1 MSRYI
6 GNTNEDREQMLKE
19 IGCKS
24 IDSLFKA
31 IPDSVHLKE
40 SLNLPNAQSEMEL
53 VKNIKALSNKNM
65 NLDDYTCFLGA
76 GAYDH
81 FIPVAIDQLISRQE
95 FYTAYTPYQPEISQG
110 TLQVIFEYQTMI
122 SELTG
127 LPVVN
132 ASMYD
137 GATALT
143 EAAIMACEST
153 KRSEILVAASVHPE
167 SKCTLNTYAK
177 FRNMTVTEINFNDGQ
192 VDVDDL
198 KNKINNNTAAVII
211 QSPNFFG
218 IIEDIEAMKDI
229 IHENKSLLVV
239 SADPISL
246 ALLKSPG
253 EVGADI
259 AVGDGQSLGNSLS
272 FGGPYLGFMAVTEK
286 LMRKMPGR
294 IVGETVDKDGNRGFV
309 LTLQTREQHIRREK
323 ATSNICSN
331 QALNALVATIYLT
344 LMGKEGLKKAAD
356 LCLQKSHYA
365 YNELIKTGKF
375 SPVFTKSFFKEFV
388 VKSNTPV
395 CELNNK
401 LLKENI
407 IGGYDVQKD
416 YPELKD
422 VWMVAVTEKRTK
434 EEIDKLS
441 RKAGEKYAKTSI
453 INI

>member
-1 MSRYI
+1 MARYI
-6 GNTNEDREQMLKE
+6 GNTNEDRAQMLEE
-19 IGCKS
+19 IGVES
-24 IDSLFKA
+24 IEALFKA
-31 IPDSVHLKE
+31 VPDSVFLKDR
-40 SLNLPNAQSEMEL
+40 LNIPDAQSEMEL
-53 VKNIKALSNKNM
+53 VKNIKSLSDKNL

-81 FIPVAIDQLISRQE
+81 YIPALIDSLISRQE

-143 EAAIMACEST
+143 EAAVMACEST
-153 KRSEILVAASVHPE
+153 KRPEILIASTVHPE
-167 SKCTLNTYAK
+167 SRQVLNTYAG
-177 FRNMTVTEINFNDGQ
+177 FRDISVSEIGYKDGRI
-192 VDVDDL
+192 DLEDL
-198 KNKINNNTAAVII
+198 KSKLKVNTAALII

-218 IIEDIEAMKDI
+218 IVEDVASISGI
-229 IHENKSLLVV
+229 IHENKSLLIV

-253 EVGADI
+253 ESGADI
-259 AVGDGQSLGNSLS
+259 AVGDGQPLGNSLS
-272 FGGPYLGFMAVTEK
+272 FGGPSLGFMAVTEK

-294 IVGETVDKDGNRGFV
+294 IVGETVDKDGKRGFV

-331 QALNALVATIYLT
+331 QALNALTATIYMT
-344 LMGKEGLKKAAD
+344 VMGKEGLKEVAN
-356 LCLQKSHYA
+356 LCLQKSRYA
-365 YNELIKTGKF
+365 YDELIKTGKF
-375 SPVFTKSFFKEFV
+375 SPVFSGPFFKEFV
-388 VKSNTPV
+388 VKSAEPV
-395 CELNNK
+395 DMLNDK
-401 LLKENI
+401 LLESGI
-407 IGGYDVQKD
+407 IGGYDVEKN

-422 VWMVAVTEKRTK
+422 GWLVAVTEKRTRQD
-434 EEIDKLS
+434 IDS
-441 RKAGEKYAKTSI
+441 FIRKAVE
-453 INI
+453 

>member
-441 RKAGEKYAKTSI
+441 RKAGE
-453 INI
+453 

>member
-6 GNTNEDREQMLKE
+6 GNTNADREQMLKE
-19 IGCKS
+19 IGCAS
-24 IDSLFKA
+24 IDSLFRA
-31 IPDSVHLKE
+31 VPDSVHLKGN
-40 SLNLPNAQSEMEL
+40 LNLPSAQSEMEL

-65 NLDDYTCFLGA
+65 NLDDNTCFLGA

-137 GATALT
+137 GATSLT

-153 KRSEILVAASVHPE
+153 KRSEVLIAASVHPE
-167 SKCTLNTYAK
+167 CKDTLNTYAS
-177 FRNMTVTEINFNDGQ
+177 FRNITVTELGYSDGQ
-192 VDVDDL
+192 VDLEDL
-198 KNKINNNTAAVII
+198 KSKINNNTAAVIV

-218 IIEDIEAMKDI
+218 IIEDIAAMKDI
-229 IHENKSLLVV
+229 IHDNKSLLIV

-253 EVGADI
+253 ELGADI
-259 AVGDGQSLGNSLS
+259 AVGDGQSLGNPLS

-294 IVGETVDKDGNRGFV
+294 IVGQTADHDGNRGFV

-344 LMGKEGLKKAAD
+344 IMGKEGLKEAAN

-365 YNELIKTGKF
+365 YNELINSGKF
-375 SPVFTKSFFKEFV
+375 SPVFTKPFFKEFV
-388 VKSNTPV
+388 VKSNSPV
-395 CELNNK
+395 SELNNK
-401 LLKENI
+401 LLKSNI
-407 IGGYDVQKD
+407 IGGYEVEKK

-422 VWMVAVTEKRTK
+422 SWLVAVTEKRTK
-434 EEIDKLS
+434 EEIDNLVK
-441 RKAGEKYAKTSI
+441 KAGE
-453 INI
+453 

>member
-1 MSRYI
+1 MYRYI
-6 GNTNEDREQMLKE
+6 GNTNEDKEEMLKE
-19 IGCKS
+19 MGYDS
-24 IDSLFKA
+24 VDSLFKA
-31 IPDSVHLKE
+31 IPESVRLK
-40 SLNLPNAQSEMEL
+40 SNLNIPSAQSEMEL
-53 VKNIKALSNKNM
+53 VKNLKSLSAKNLNM
-65 NLDDYTCFLGA
+65 DDYTCFLGA

-81 FIPVAIDQLISRQE
+81 FIPVVIDSLISRQE

-143 EAAIMACEST
+143 EAAVMACEST
-153 KRSEILVAASVHPE
+153 KRSEVIIASSVHPE
-167 SKCTLNTYAK
+167 SRQVLNTYAQ
-177 FRNMTVTEINFNDGQ
+177 FRNMTVTELGINDGQ
-192 VDVDDL
+192 VDVEDL
-198 KNKINNNTAAVII
+198 KSKINKNTAAVII

-218 IIEDIEAMKDI
+218 IIEDIAAIEGI
-229 IHENKSLLVV
+229 VHENKSLLIVD
-239 SADPISL
+239 ADPISL
-246 ALLKSPG
+246 ALIKSPG
-253 EVGADI
+253 ELGADI

-344 LMGKEGLKKAAD
+344 LMGKEGLKQAAN

-365 YNELIKTGKF
+365 YDELIKTGKF
-375 SPVFTKSFFKEFV
+375 EPVFSKPFFKEFV
-388 VKSNTPV
+388 VRSKQSV
-395 CELNNK
+395 AELNNK
-401 LLKENI
+401 LLESCI
-407 IGGYDVQKD
+407 IGGYEVEKD
-416 YPELKD
+416 YPEMNNCWL
-422 VWMVAVTEKRTK
+422 VAVTEKRTK
-434 EEIDKLS
+434 EEIDELA
-441 RKAGEKYAKTSI
+441 RKAGE
-453 INI
+453 

>member
-1 MSRYI
+1 MHRYI
-6 GNTNEDREQMLKE
+6 GNTNQDREQMLKE
-19 IGCKS
+19 MGYDS

-31 IPDSVHLKE
+31 VPESVRLKSNLNIPSG
-40 SLNLPNAQSEMEL
+40 QSEMEL
-53 VKNIKALSNKNM
+53 IKNLKSLSDKNL
-65 NLDDYTCFLGA
+65 NTDDYTCFLGA

-81 FIPVAIDQLISRQE
+81 FVPVVIDSLISRQE

-122 SELTG
+122 CELTG
-127 LPVVN
+127 LPVAN

-137 GATALT
+137 GATAMT

-153 KRSEILVAASVHPE
+153 KRSEILIASSVHPE
-167 SKCTLNTYAK
+167 SRQVLNTYAQ
-177 FRNMTVTEINFNDGQ
+177 FRNITVTELAMKDGQ
-192 VDVDDL
+192 VDALDL
-198 KNKINNNTAAVII
+198 KNKINKNTAAVII

-218 IIEDIEAMKDI
+218 IIEDIASMEGI
-229 IHENKSLLVV
+229 IHENKSLLIVD
-239 SADPISL
+239 ADPISL

-253 EVGADI
+253 ELGADI

-294 IVGETVDKDGNRGFV
+294 IVGQTVDKDGNRGFV

-331 QALNALVATIYLT
+331 QALNALIATIYLT
-344 LMGKEGLKKAAD
+344 LMGKEGLKEVAN

-375 SPVFTKSFFKEFV
+375 EPVFSKPFFKEFV
-388 VKSNTPV
+388 VKSKTNVT
-395 CELNNK
+395 ELNNK
-401 LLKENI
+401 LLNSNI
-407 IGGYDVQKD
+407 IGGYEVEKH
-416 YPELKD
+416 YPEMKNGWL
-422 VWMVAVTEKRTK
+422 VAVTEKRTK
-434 EEIDKLS
+434 EEIDELA
-441 RKAGEKYAKTSI
+441 RKAGE
-453 INI
+453 

>member
-1 MSRYI
+1 MARYI
-6 GNTNEDREQMLKE
+6 GNTNEDRAQMLEE
-19 IGCKS
+19 IGVES
-24 IDSLFKA
+24 IEALFKA
-31 IPDSVHLKE
+31 VPDSVFLKDR
-40 SLNLPNAQSEMEL
+40 LNIPDAQSEMEL
-53 VKNIKALSNKNM
+53 VKNIKSLSDKNL

-81 FIPVAIDQLISRQE
+81 YIPALIDSLISRQE

-143 EAAIMACEST
+143 EAAVMACEST
-153 KRSEILVAASVHPE
+153 KRPEILIASTVHPE
-167 SKCTLNTYAK
+167 SRQVLNTYAG
-177 FRNMTVTEINFNDGQ
+177 FRDISVSEIGYKDGRI
-192 VDVDDL
+192 DLEDL
-198 KNKINNNTAAVII
+198 KSKLNVNTAAVIV

-218 IIEDIEAMKDI
+218 IVEDVASISGI
-229 IHENKSLLVV
+229 IHENKSLLIV

-253 EVGADI
+253 ESGADI
-259 AVGDGQSLGNSLS
+259 AVGDGQPLGNSLS
-272 FGGPYLGFMAVTEK
+272 FGGPSLGFMAVTEK

-294 IVGETVDKDGNRGFV
+294 IVGETVDKDGKRGFV

-331 QALNALVATIYLT
+331 QALNALTATIYMT
-344 LMGKEGLKKAAD
+344 VMGKEGLKEVAN
-356 LCLQKSHYA
+356 LCLQKSRYA
-365 YNELIKTGKF
+365 YDELIKTGKF
-375 SPVFTKSFFKEFV
+375 SPVFSGPFFREFV
-388 VKSNTPV
+388 VKSAEPV
-395 CELNNK
+395 DMLNDK
-401 LLKENI
+401 LLESGI
-407 IGGYDVQKD
+407 IGGYDVEKN

-422 VWMVAVTEKRTK
+422 NWLVAVTEKRTR
-434 EEIDKLS
+434 EDIDS
-441 RKAGEKYAKTSI
+441 FIRKAVE
-453 INI
+453 

>member
-1 MSRYI
+1 MARYI
-6 GNTNEDREQMLKE
+6 GNTNEDRAQMLEE
-19 IGCKS
+19 IGVES
-24 IDSLFKA
+24 IEALFKA
-31 IPDSVHLKE
+31 VPDSVFLKDR
-40 SLNLPNAQSEMEL
+40 LNIPDAQSEMEL
-53 VKNIKALSNKNM
+53 VKNIKSLSDKNL

-81 FIPVAIDQLISRQE
+81 YIPALIDSLISRQE

-143 EAAIMACEST
+143 EAAVMACEST
-153 KRSEILVAASVHPE
+153 KRPEILIASSVHPE
-167 SKCTLNTYAK
+167 NRQVLNTYAG
-177 FRNMTVTEINFNDGQ
+177 FRDISVSEIGYKDGRI
-192 VDVDDL
+192 DLEDL
-198 KNKINNNTAAVII
+198 KNKLKANTAAVIV

-218 IIEDIEAMKDI
+218 IVEDVASISGI
-229 IHENKSLLVV
+229 IHENKSLLIV

-253 EVGADI
+253 ESGADI
-259 AVGDGQSLGNSLS
+259 AVGDGQPLGNSLS
-272 FGGPYLGFMAVTEK
+272 FGGPSLGFMAVTEK

-294 IVGETVDKDGNRGFV
+294 IVGETVDKDGKRGFV

-331 QALNALVATIYLT
+331 QALNALTATIYMT
-344 LMGKEGLKKAAD
+344 VMGKEGLKEVAN
-356 LCLQKSHYA
+356 LCLQKSRYT
-365 YNELIKTGKF
+365 YDELIKTGKF
-375 SPVFTKSFFKEFV
+375 SPVFNGPFFREFV
-388 VKSNTPV
+388 VKSTEPV
-395 CELNNK
+395 DMLNDK
-401 LLKENI
+401 LLESRI
-407 IGGYDVQKD
+407 IGGYDVEKN

-422 VWMVAVTEKRTK
+422 SWLVAVTEKRTR
-434 EEIDKLS
+434 EDIDS
-441 RKAGEKYAKTSI
+441 FIRKAVE
-453 INI
+453 